1 MTSLPA
7 PYNSPPRLPR
17 APRMR
22 PGIDATKP
30 TTLFNVKVTAPH
42 RREAAPTTALTT
54 VFQVVNVQATT
65 APQAPVT
72 VVTISP
78 AILVTQAVISA
89 HACTPNPRMPQTAK
103 PMVAPRRTH
112 HEDTA

>member
-42 RREAAPTTALTT
+42 RREAEPTTALTT

-65 APQAPVT
+65 SPQVAVT

-78 AILVTQAVISA
+78 ALLVTQAVISGNG
-89 HACTPNPRMPQTAK
+89 CTTKPRMPYNG
-103 PMVAPRRTH
+103 
-112 HEDTA
+112 